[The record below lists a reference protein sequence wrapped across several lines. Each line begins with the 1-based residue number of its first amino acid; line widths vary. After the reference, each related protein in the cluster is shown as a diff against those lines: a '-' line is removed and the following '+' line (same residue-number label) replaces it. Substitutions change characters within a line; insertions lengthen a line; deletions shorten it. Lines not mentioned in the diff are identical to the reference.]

1 MKMRKERCVNRSFT
15 ATFYDELLNSCCVKL
30 PTVAKCQDCA
40 SSSTCRFFTV
50 QHSYIAATC
59 PYCQMGN
66 KCCRD
71 GVVLMFSGQ
80 LFHLL
85 SLIIFCQL
93 IVSLVFLEGI

>member
-15 ATFYDELLNSCCVKL
+15 ATFCDKLLNSCCVKL
-30 PTVAKCQDCA
+30 TTVAKCRDCA

-50 QHSYIAATC
+50 QYSYIAATC

-71 GVVLMFSGQ
+71 RVDVFWAVISFAVINYFS
-80 LFHLL
+80 
-85 SLIIFCQL
+85 SVDC
-93 IVSLVFLEGI
+93 